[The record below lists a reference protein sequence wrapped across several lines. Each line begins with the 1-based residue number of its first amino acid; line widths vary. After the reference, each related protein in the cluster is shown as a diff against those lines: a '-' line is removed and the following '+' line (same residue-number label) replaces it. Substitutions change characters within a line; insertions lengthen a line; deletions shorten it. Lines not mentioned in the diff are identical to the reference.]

1 MSGEQRESGEE
12 LWGMQGRARARY
24 KMLNWWL
31 KTCGILSQIFCHRIT
46 MHDDVFRVCAVVT
59 QLTIQD
65 GEPLFA
71 VEYEDK

>member
-1 MSGEQRESGEE
+1 
-12 LWGMQGRARARY
+12 
-24 KMLNWWL
+24 
-31 KTCGILSQIFCHRIT
+31 